1 MRTTADFQFFGP
13 GIKRF
18 QKLFIMVPRPKKD
31 TLESL
36 RVTLQQLEQTADP
49 ACDAESMAQ
58 LKRILMNRIADLE
71 LLEAL
76 TSDDVQSVGL
86 SSPAELVPPATVDTS
101 LPGEDEKDST
111 HPDVGPIEK
120 LD

>member
-1 MRTTADFQFFGP
+1 
-13 GIKRF
+13 
-18 QKLFIMVPRPKKD
+18 MVPRPKKD

-49 ACDAESMAQ
+49 ARDADSMAQ
-58 LKRILMNRIADLE
+58 LKRVLMNRIADLE

-76 TSDDVQSVGL
+76 TTEDVEAAGL

-111 HPDVGPIEK
+111 HPTLAP
-120 LD
+120 LDKPD

>member
-1 MRTTADFQFFGP
+1 
-13 GIKRF
+13 
-18 QKLFIMVPRPKKD
+18 MVPRPKKD

-49 ACDAESMAQ
+49 ARDAESMAQ
-58 LKRILMNRIADLE
+58 LKRVLMNRIADLE

-76 TSDDVQSVGL
+76 TADDVEAAGL

-101 LPGEDEKDST
+101 LPDEDEKDST
-111 HPDVGPIEK
+111 HPTMAP
-120 LD
+120 LDKPD